1 MYRIDVLTGQDA
13 VISERL
19 SRICA
24 EQGLFPRIEQY
35 PDQEHFFTAVQ
46 ETVPTNAVIALPGV

>member
-35 PDQEHFFTAVQ
+35 PDQEHF
-46 ETVPTNAVIALPGV
+46 LPPCRKLFQRTR